1 MQTKISL
8 DSTYED
14 FVVPQDIVIKSTAN
28 LHAQNAPNTTISSER
43 T

>member
-14 FVVPQDIVIKSTAN
+14 FVDPQDTVIKSITN
-28 LHAQNAPNTTISSER
+28 LHAQNAPNTTISREG